1 MLRRKEKIKKVVAR
15 IMGSFGM
22 GVLNIFTL
30 ISCRCICLVS
40 GLNDQLMGD
49 LTEMS
54 YITRS
59 SRLSVKNWWPIP
71 LIAALLNKE
80 K

>member
-1 MLRRKEKIKKVVAR
+1 MAR

-40 GLNDQLMGD
+40 GLNNQLMRD
-49 LTEMS
+49 LT
-54 YITRS
+54 
-59 SRLSVKNWWPIP
+59 K
-71 LIAALLNKE
+71 IALVEQKV
-80 K
+80 